1 MSLQTATGVV
11 GSDCTLNISMG
22 VEMVWNSLRTGK
34 GPLPGFGV
42 EVLAGEY
49 GRKRPAGE
57 RFRSWQGWRWAA
69 LSWRLAEEGEVWLWV
84 PILCETRVGKDL
96 AGGVR

>member
-49 GRKRPAGE
+49 GRK
-57 RFRSWQGWRWAA
+57 
-69 LSWRLAEEGEVWLWV
+69 
-84 PILCETRVGKDL
+84 
-96 AGGVR
+96 

>member
-1 MSLQTATGVV
+1 MQATHHFGSALRTQGFVLGGRMSLQTATGVV

-49 GRKRPAGE
+49 GRK
-57 RFRSWQGWRWAA
+57 
-69 LSWRLAEEGEVWLWV
+69 
-84 PILCETRVGKDL
+84 
-96 AGGVR
+96 